1 MKKYGNIALILLLIT
16 VLVGCSG
23 KSLLKKQLVN
33 SEIDKVKIV
42 TAMGNPEYG
51 ADSKTITS
59 SEEIELLIETF
70 NSAKVGNKVQ
80 EDEIG
85 IGGTSSFS
93 FLSDD
98 KLISKFEFNVNN
110 SKIVWHND
118 NYHYVEYDK
127 DLKTPFEIYENSK
140 AEVVVVDIYGK
151 EMERPS
157 N

>member
-1 MKKYGNIALILLLIT
+1 MNIVLIISLLIT
-16 VLVGCSG
+16 VLVGCSDN
-23 KSLLKKQLVN
+23 SLLKEQLVD
-33 SEIDKVKIV
+33 SEIDEVHIV

-59 SEEIELLIETF
+59 PKEIELLIETF

-85 IGGTSSFS
+85 IGETSSYS

-110 SKIVWHND
+110 SKIIWHNG

-127 DLKTPFEIYENSK
+127 DLKTPFEIYKNSK
-140 AEVVVVDIYGK
+140 AEVVVVDIDGK